1 MRTVILFFS
10 FLFLSGCTDNV
21 NFGVGT
27 SGEHRVG
34 ERVCSTLVCGK
45 NTRTP
50 AEQRAINE
58 AVHEQQRAVMRGE
71 KPDLRIMASY

>member
-1 MRTVILFFS
+1 MRTVIVLLS
-10 FLFLSGCTDNV
+10 FLFLSGCTDSV
-21 NFGVGT
+21 NFRVGT

-50 AEQRAINE
+50 DEQSAINE
-58 AVHEQQRAVMRGE
+58 AVHEQQRAIMRGE
-71 KPDLRIMASY
+71 RPDLRIMASY